1 MSVQPIRA
9 IVTDIE
15 GTATSI
21 AFVRDSLFPYAR
33 RRLGEYLAAHR
44 EDEAVLRIIADA
56 RALAGDDTLDDQAVI
71 DLLIGW
77 SDADRKITPLKAL
90 QGLIWTQGFRD
101 GELVGDVYDDAAR
114 SFREW
119 HEAGYR
125 LHVYSSGSILAQKL
139 VFGHTPHGDLATLFS
154 GFFDTTTG
162 PKLEADSYRAIT
174 AALGLEPGEILFLS
188 DSIGE
193 LDAAREAGLAT
204 IALDR
209 GEAVIPPGQTHP
221 VAKTFDAIDPAT
233 GTVAAQAG
241 S

>member
-1 MSVQPIRA
+1 MTAQKIRA

-21 AFVRDSLFPYAR
+21 SFVKDSLFPYAR
-33 RRLGEYLAAHR
+33 SRIGQYLAAHR
-44 EDEAVLRIIADA
+44 QDEEVLRILADA
-56 RALAGDDTLDDQAVI
+56 RTLAGDETLDDQAVI
-71 DLLIGW
+71 ELLVTW

-114 SFREW
+114 GLREW
-119 HEAGYR
+119 RDAGYR
-125 LHVYSSGSILAQKL
+125 LYVYSSGSILAQKL

-162 PKLEADSYRAIT
+162 PKLEADSYGAIT

-188 DSIGE
+188 DSLGE
-193 LDAAREAGLAT
+193 LDAAREAGLKT
-204 IALDR
+204 VALDR
-209 GEAVIPPGQTHP
+209 GEAVIPPDQTHP
-221 VAKTFDAIDPAT
+221 LAQTFDAIDPAT
-233 GTVAAQAG
+233 GTVANRTG

>member
-1 MSVQPIRA
+1 MSAQPIRA

-21 AFVRDSLFPYAR
+21 SFVKDSLFPYAR
-33 RRLGEYLAAHR
+33 SRIGQYLAAHR
-44 EDEAVLRIIADA
+44 QDEAVLRILADA
-56 RALAGDDTLDDQAVI
+56 RTLAGDDTLDDQAVI
-71 DLLIGW
+71 DLLVAW

-101 GELVGDVYDDAAR
+101 GELVGDVYEDAAR
-114 SFREW
+114 RLREW
-119 HEAGYR
+119 HAEGYR
-125 LHVYSSGSILAQKL
+125 LYVYSSGSILAQKL

-174 AALGLEPGEILFLS
+174 GALGLEPGEILFLS
-188 DSIGE
+188 DLVGE
-193 LDAAREAGLAT
+193 LDAARQAGLKT

-209 GEAVIPPGQTHP
+209 GEAVIPDGLTHP
-221 VAKTFDAIDPAT
+221 VAQTFDAIDPAT
-233 GTVAAQAG
+233 ATVVVRDG